1 MAEMTRKLVVVMDL
15 GRVKAFRWEESSE
28 FSNPRLV
35 LLEDSA
41 TGADERLFEKV
52 TDQAGQFSK
61 GALSFAA
68 VSDMS
73 NGERHNLE
81 LEERR
86 RSIKDTAELIPQI
99 LERENLQE
107 WYLAAGSEINQMVMD
122 TLDANTRQ
130 KMSRNVTANLTRL
143 STTEII
149 NQFNNHS

>member
-1 MAEMTRKLVVVMDL
+1 
-15 GRVKAFRWEESSE
+15 
-28 FSNPRLV
+28 
-35 LLEDSA
+35 
-41 TGADERLFEKV
+41 
-52 TDQAGQFSK
+52 
-61 GALSFAA
+61 
-68 VSDMS
+68 
-73 NGERHNLE
+73 
-81 LEERR
+81 
-86 RSIKDTAELIPQI
+86 